1 MQETNNKTNKK
12 RTLRSQ
18 FTTKQYIAFLIGI
31 LFLVVGIVCTVLG
44 LIGDY
49 ADSTIAKP
57 FSGASA
63 ALVSA
68 FHFGLTLTWLGVF
81 FVLVG
86 ALIFALSLSFASKNE
101 DRNNE
106 REARRKQRLEAME
119 NSDVIIDATA
129 VIGSTVSES
138 KVDKK

>member
-63 ALVSA
+63 ALVNA